1 MSHIKFIEL
10 LSICYRIYSSQ
21 FCGVSSININILQ
34 KRKWMLSE
42 ALIPSNMQEH
52 EELGLDFQSLVPK
65 LYSYTTQ
72 NIVREINKLY
82 YGYIMVP
89 LSSK

>member
-1 MSHIKFIEL
+1 
-10 LSICYRIYSSQ
+10 
-21 FCGVSSININILQ
+21 
-34 KRKWMLSE
+34 MLSE

-89 LSSK
+89 LSFK